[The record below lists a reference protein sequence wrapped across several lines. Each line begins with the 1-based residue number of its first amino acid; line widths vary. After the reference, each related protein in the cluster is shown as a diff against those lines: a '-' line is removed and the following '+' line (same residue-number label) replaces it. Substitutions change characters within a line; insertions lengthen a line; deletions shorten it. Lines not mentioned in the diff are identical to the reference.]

1 MDDNGYRF
9 GVGVLVL
16 ASAIIGVL
24 LIAFFGA
31 VPKLWVDRYR
41 FTVNFPSAPNVGVDT
56 PVRKNGVL
64 IGRVAKV
71 ELRTQRGGV
80 ISLFL

>member
-24 LIAFFGA
+24 LIAFFWSGA
-31 VPKLWVDRYR
+31 
-41 FTVNFPSAPNVGVDT
+41 
-56 PVRKNGVL
+56 
-64 IGRVAKV
+64 
-71 ELRTQRGGV
+71 
-80 ISLFL
+80 

>member
-16 ASAIIGVL
+16 ASAIVAVL

-31 VPKLWVDRYR
+31 IPKFWVEKYR
-41 FTVNFPSAPNVGVDT
+41 FTVNFPSAPC
-56 PVRKNGVL
+56 
-64 IGRVAKV
+64 AKP
-71 ELRTQRGGV
+71 GY
-80 ISLFL
+80 

>member
-31 VPKLWVDRYR
+31 VPKFWVEC
-41 FTVNFPSAPNVGVDT
+41 
-56 PVRKNGVL
+56 L
-64 IGRVAKV
+64 
-71 ELRTQRGGV
+71 
-80 ISLFL
+80 